1 MNPLGNEKSA
11 AAGRGSDTAI
21 NLSKNAVPSTRS
33 EDLQQRT
40 IADFGEQW
48 TAYIDN
54 SGYYGSAALFDDVFA
69 PFLSASDLRDK
80 TIAEIGSGTG
90 RWVRVFLD
98 AGAAHVIA
106 LEPSAAMETLQRS
119 FGNVEQ
125 RVELVR
131 ATGEMLPDRADR
143 DYVFSIGVLH
153 HIPDPDPVCRAARAA
168 LKPGGVFGV
177 WLYGREGNAAYLA
190 AFRAVHAITRR
201 LPHRALEAVA
211 WILGWALDMYIAA
224 CSILPLPLRG
234 YMTNVLA
241 KLSRDKRR
249 LVIYDQL
256 NPAYA
261 KYYRRGEA
269 QALLE
274 RAGFED
280 VRIHHRHGYSW
291 TVIGRR
297 PL

>member
-1 MNPLGNEKSA
+1 MNLLSKEESA
-11 AAGRGSDTAI
+11 AAGRELDNVS
-21 NLSKNAVPSTRS
+21 NLSKNAVPSTQS
-33 EDLQQRT
+33 EDLQLRT

-48 TAYIDN
+48 TTYVDN

-69 PFLSASDLRDK
+69 PFLSATDLRHK

-106 LEPSAAMETLQRS
+106 LEPSAAIDVLERS
-119 FGNVEQ
+119 FADAAE
-125 RVELVR
+125 RVELVHAPGDR
-131 ATGEMLPDRADR
+131 LPARADR
-143 DYVFSIGVLH
+143 DFVFSIGVLH

-190 AFRAVHAITRR
+190 AFRALHGITRR
-201 LPHRALEAVA
+201 LPHRALAAVA
-211 WILGWALDMYIAA
+211 RVLGWALDAYIAA

-241 KLSRDKRR
+241 KLSRAKRR

-261 KYYRRGEA
+261 KYYTRREA

-274 RAGFED
+274 RAAFED